1 MKTASD
7 GDRCTDRLKQLVQG
21 RLLLC
26 IMGYHR
32 MSGCVARSVAEGAL
46 VNMNRPLI
54 AGAVLALVMW
64 LPVSAHAQGMEGTRS
79 ASVFVGTGLGLSG
92 NVIDEAV
99 GTIDGTPAV
108 FVEQA
113 YSNHFSDALR
123 LRFTGGKGLDYNKEL
138 FATFAYDK
146 INATERVTGSIGG
159 YPLYTRFSNTHAF
172 DLEGGLR
179 YYFLPEG
186 PTRTYVAGVA
196 GVRFHRPIS
205 ATIRVL
211 ELGLTLSDLDYF
223 DSSTLF
229 IAGVDTGVSRDVSD
243 HLALGAELGL
253 RFQPK
258 LNAAPVLEGTGLEGI
273 NDTGSR
279 WALPISLFATWR
291 F

>member
-1 MKTASD
+1 LNRTRCIVAAAS
-7 GDRCTDRLKQLVQG
+7 L
-21 RLLLC
+21 
-26 IMGYHR
+26 
-32 MSGCVARSVAEGAL
+32 A
-46 VNMNRPLI
+46 
-54 AGAVLALVMW
+54 AVLLSSA
-64 LPVSAHAQGMEGTRS
+64 VSAQGLENTKS
-79 ASVFVGTGLGLSG
+79 LTVSVGTAVALSG
-92 NVIDEAV
+92 NVISEEA
-99 GTIDGTPAV
+99 GRINNIPTV

-123 LRFTGGKGLDYNKEL
+123 LRFTAGKGLDYNKEL

-146 INATERVTGSIGG
+146 INGTERVTGSIGG
-159 YPLYTRFSNTHAF
+159 YPLYTRFSNTHAL

-229 IAGVDTGVSRDVSD
+229 IAGADAGVSRDVSD
-243 HLALGAELGL
+243 RLALGAELGL

-258 LNAAPVLEGTGLEGI
+258 LNAAPVLAGTGLEGI